1 MPSTE
6 AGAGGEGMD
15 TASDKGPGAAEGA
28 APSDPPPASDAP
40 VPPKEAEKVVPEMD
54 VD

>member
-1 MPSTE
+1 MPSAE

-15 TASDKGPGAAEGA
+15 TASDKEPGAAEGA

-40 VPPKEAEKVVPEMD
+40 APPKEAEKVAPEMD